1 MHKKVQEQ
9 KEHEMNPNNV
19 KQHDLK
25 WISNNKL
32 SDFQRDS
39 FVYITLRS
47 TATHTPR
54 PFPLTLRTVT
64 ARGGG
69 IVWSDVTP
77 STQAE
82 APMFGECD
90 CKYSPADISGALHV
104 RQHCAIW
111 RRTLSSE
118 LRVWASCFL
127 PLAWLLRS
135 GTLDCSAGWLLGCWS
150 YGMRM
155 ATLFFSHPRLL
166 RDLRIVINFA
176 TMQGISGGWN

>member
-1 MHKKVQEQ
+1 MENRKKQTENVIYIYIFFSPPTKLKWIRIASNRMHKKVQEQ

-69 IVWSDVTP
+69 DCLVRCNAVHTGRGANVWGMWLQVFASRHFRSASRA
-77 STQAE
+77 STLRHL
-82 APMFGECD
+82 APD
-90 CKYSPADISGALHV
+90 
-104 RQHCAIW
+104 
-111 RRTLSSE
+111 SE
-118 LRVWASCFL
+118 LRIESL
-127 PLAWLLRS
+127 SQLLLALSLV
-135 GTLDCSAGWLLGCWS
+135 A
-150 YGMRM
+150 
-155 ATLFFSHPRLL
+155 
-166 RDLRIVINFA
+166 
-176 TMQGISGGWN
+176 